1 MRKRSFSALLWLAL
15 ATVLALALDPFAP
28 VSHETP
34 GSAFS
39 FFTSDV
45 SLGPTRAPAPEK
57 APQVGAP
64 TFGDGS
70 AIAAT
75 ALSMVRRDPF
85 AAAARSVR
93 PAAAGTVV
101 LLSFVADRTR
111 TRGPPLR

>member
-39 FFTSDV
+39 FFTSEV
-45 SLGPTRAPAPEK
+45 SLGPTRAPVPEK

-64 TFGDGS
+64 TFGDGA
-70 AIAAT
+70 AIAA
-75 ALSMVRRDPF
+75 AVLLIVRRAFF
-85 AAAARSVR
+85 AAGAPAVR
-93 PAAAGTVV
+93 PAAATAT

-111 TRGPPLR
+111 TRGPPPR